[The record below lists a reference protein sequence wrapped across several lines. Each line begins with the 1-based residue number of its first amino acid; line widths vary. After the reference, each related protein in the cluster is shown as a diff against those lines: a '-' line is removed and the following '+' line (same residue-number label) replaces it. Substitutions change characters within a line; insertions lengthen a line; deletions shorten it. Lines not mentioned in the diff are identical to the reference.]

1 MNLKLENI
9 RTPLAQ
15 VTGASENGHIH
26 CLPYDGTDYNL
37 TIPNGRKKEPITYS
51 PNHADEVAIRATMGF
66 KSPHVYYQHRPSTTS
81 LHWQLPSHL
90 FDRNHGI
97 IRANIYKSTSAPNP
111 QPSPGNKQIL
121 ITTKSEL
128 HKHFRVNFGGDR

>member
-9 RTPLAQ
+9 RALLTQ
-15 VTGASENGHIH
+15 VTGASENGHFH

-37 TIPNGRKKEPITYS
+37 TIPGGRKKESITCFRH
-51 PNHADEVAIRATMGF
+51 HADEVAILATMGL
-66 KSPHVYYQHRPSTTS
+66 KSPHIYYQHKPSTTS

-90 FDRNHGI
+90 FDRNHDI
-97 IRANIYKSTSAPNP
+97 LQVKTYKSDSTLDHKPPPDN
-111 QPSPGNKQIL
+111 NHIL

-128 HKHFRVNFGGDR
+128 HKHFRVHFGGER

>member
-1 MNLKLENI
+1 MIQHLKYSETAL
-9 RTPLAQ
+9 TQ
-15 VTGASENGHIH
+15 VTGEPENGHFH
-26 CLPYDGTDYNL
+26 CLIHDGTVYNL
-37 TIPNGRKKEPITYS
+37 TIPGGRKKESISYFPHRT
-51 PNHADEVAIRATMGF
+51 DEVSILATIGL